1 MKNTITTTKE
11 MKRILYLAD
20 MDGTLTRKS
29 LVLGHAGFLI
39 ERGIIEDTGIYG
51 AWCEDMKNEK
61 LIVALAQDYQRQ
73 LNGKRIEDLMVHE
86 FIEDFL
92 GDENNWYNTLEML
105 VTARNFGDD
114 VCLITG
120 SGDFLVKELAE
131 QLDFNWFATKY
142 HTENG
147 ILTGEITGMFADF
160 QKDEAIR
167 NNFDL
172 SEYSV
177 VIGLGD
183 TASDYGIFKH
193 CDVNYLVD
201 PNKETLEKLILKGCK
216 IDKIIRE

>member
-1 MKNTITTTKE
+1 MKN
-11 MKRILYLAD
+11 LYLTD
-20 MDGTLTRKS
+20 LDGTLTRKS

-105 VTARNFGDD
+105 VVARNFGDN

-160 QKDEAIR
+160 QKDEVIR

-201 PNKETLEKLILKGCK
+201 PTKETLEKLILKGCK

>member
-1 MKNTITTTKE
+1 MKN
-11 MKRILYLAD
+11 LYLTD
-20 MDGTLTRKS
+20 LDGTLTRKS

-201 PNKETLEKLILKGCK
+201 PTKETLEKLILKGCK

>member
-1 MKNTITTTKE
+1 MKN
-11 MKRILYLAD
+11 LYLTD
-20 MDGTLTRKS
+20 LDGTLTRKS

-39 ERGIIEDTGIYG
+39 KKGIIEDTGIYG

-73 LNGKRIEDLMVHE
+73 LNGKRIGDLMVHE

-160 QKDEAIR
+160 QKDEVIR

-201 PNKETLEKLILKGCK
+201 PTKETLEKLILKGCK

>member
-11 MKRILYLAD
+11 MKRCLYLSD

-39 ERGIIEDTGIYG
+39 EREIIEDTGIYG

>member
-1 MKNTITTTKE
+1 MKN
-11 MKRILYLAD
+11 LYLTD
-20 MDGTLTRKS
+20 LDGTLTRKS

-73 LNGKRIEDLMVHE
+73 LKDKRIEDLMVHE
-86 FIEDFL
+86 FIEEFL
-92 GDENNWYNTLEML
+92 GDEHNWYNTLEML
-105 VTARNFGDD
+105 TTARNFGDD
-114 VCLITG
+114 ICLITG
-120 SGDFLVKELAE
+120 SSDFLVKELAE

-142 HTENG
+142 HTAENG
-147 ILTGEITGMFADF
+147 TLTGEITGMFADF
-160 QKDEAIR
+160 QKDEVIK

-183 TASDYGIFKH
+183 TSSDYGIFKH

-201 PNKETLEKLILKGCK
+201 PTKETLEKLILKGCK

>member
-1 MKNTITTTKE
+1 MKN
-11 MKRILYLAD
+11 LYLTD
-20 MDGTLTRKS
+20 LDGTLTKKS

-92 GDENNWYNTLEML
+92 GDESNWYNTLEML
-105 VTARNFGDD
+105 VVARNFGDD

-201 PNKETLEKLILKGCK
+201 PTKETLEKLIVKGCK
-216 IDKIIRE
+216 IDRIIRE

>member
-1 MKNTITTTKE
+1 MKN
-11 MKRILYLAD
+11 LYLTD
-20 MDGTLTRKS
+20 LDGTLTRKS

-105 VTARNFGDD
+105 VVARNFGDD

-160 QKDEAIR
+160 QKDEVIR

>member
-1 MKNTITTTKE
+1 MKN
-11 MKRILYLAD
+11 LYLTD
-20 MDGTLTRKS
+20 LDGTLTRKS

-114 VCLITG
+114 VYLITG

-160 QKDEAIR
+160 QKDEVIR

-201 PNKETLEKLILKGCK
+201 PTKETLEKLILKGCK

>member
-1 MKNTITTTKE
+1 MKS
-11 MKRILYLAD
+11 LYLTD
-20 MDGTLTRKS
+20 LDGTLTRKS

-39 ERGIIEDTGIYG
+39 KKGIIEDTGIYG

-105 VTARNFGDD
+105 VVARNFGDD

-201 PNKETLEKLILKGCK
+201 PTKETLEKLILKGCK

>member
-1 MKNTITTTKE
+1 MKN
-11 MKRILYLAD
+11 LYLTD
-20 MDGTLTRKS
+20 LDGTLTRKS

-39 ERGIIEDTGIYG
+39 KKGIIEDTGIYG

-73 LNGKRIEDLMVHE
+73 LKDKRIEDLMVDE
-86 FIEDFL
+86 FIEEFL
-92 GDENNWYNTLEML
+92 GNENNWYNTLEML
-105 VTARNFGDD
+105 IAARNFGED

-120 SGDFLVKELAE
+120 SSDFLVKELAE
-131 QLDFNWFATKY
+131 RLNFKWFATKY

-160 QKDEAIR
+160 QKDEVIR

-172 SEYSV
+172 SEYST

-193 CDVNYLVD
+193 CDISYLVD
-201 PNKETLEKLILKGCK
+201 PTKETLEKLIVKGCK
-216 IDKIIRE
+216 IDRIIRE

>member
-1 MKNTITTTKE
+1 MKS
-11 MKRILYLAD
+11 LYLTD
-20 MDGTLTRKS
+20 LDGTLTRKS

-39 ERGIIEDTGIYG
+39 KKGIIEDTGIYG

-105 VTARNFGDD
+105 VVARNFGDD

>member
-1 MKNTITTTKE
+1 MKS
-11 MKRILYLAD
+11 LYLTD
-20 MDGTLTRKS
+20 LDGTLTRKS

-73 LNGKRIEDLMVHE
+73 LKDKRIEDLMVHE

-105 VTARNFGDD
+105 ITARNFGEE

-120 SGDFLVKELAE
+120 SSDFLVKELAE
-131 QLDFNWFATKY
+131 RLNFKWFATKY

-147 ILTGEITGMFADF
+147 ILTGEITGMFADY
-160 QKDEAIR
+160 QKDEVIR

-172 SEYSV
+172 SEYSF

-193 CDVNYLVD
+193 CDINYLVD
-201 PNKETLEKLILKGCK
+201 PTKETLEKLILKGCK

>member
-1 MKNTITTTKE
+1 MKS
-11 MKRILYLAD
+11 LYLTD
-20 MDGTLTRKS
+20 LDGTLTRKS

-39 ERGIIEDTGIYG
+39 KKGIIEDTGIYG
-51 AWCEDMKNEK
+51 AWSEDMKNEK

-105 VTARNFGDD
+105 VVARNFGDD

-160 QKDEAIR
+160 QKDEVIR

-201 PNKETLEKLILKGCK
+201 PTKETLEKLIVKGCK

>member
-1 MKNTITTTKE
+1 MKN
-11 MKRILYLAD
+11 LYLTD
-20 MDGTLTRKS
+20 LDGTLTRKS

-92 GDENNWYNTLEML
+92 GDESNWYNTLEML
-105 VTARNFGDD
+105 VVARNFGDD

-201 PNKETLEKLILKGCK
+201 PTKETLEKLILKGCK

>member
-1 MKNTITTTKE
+1 MKN
-11 MKRILYLAD
+11 LYLTD
-20 MDGTLTRKS
+20 LDGTLTRNR

-73 LNGKRIEDLMVHE
+73 LSGKRIEDLMVHE

>member
-1 MKNTITTTKE
+1 MKN
-11 MKRILYLAD
+11 LYLTD
-20 MDGTLTRKS
+20 LDGTLTRKS

-160 QKDEAIR
+160 QKDEVIR

>member
-1 MKNTITTTKE
+1 MKN
-11 MKRILYLAD
+11 LYLTD
-20 MDGTLTRKS
+20 LDGTLTRKS

-105 VTARNFGDD
+105 VVARNFGDD

-160 QKDEAIR
+160 QKDEVIR

-201 PNKETLEKLILKGCK
+201 PTKETLEKLILKGCK

>member
-1 MKNTITTTKE
+1 MKS
-11 MKRILYLAD
+11 LYLTD
-20 MDGTLTRKS
+20 LDGTLTRKS

-105 VTARNFGDD
+105 VVARNFGDD

-160 QKDEAIR
+160 QKDEVIR

-201 PNKETLEKLILKGCK
+201 PTKETLEKLILKGCK

>member
-1 MKNTITTTKE
+1 MKN
-11 MKRILYLAD
+11 LYLTD
-20 MDGTLTRKS
+20 LDGTLTRKS

-105 VTARNFGDD
+105 VVARNFGDD

-160 QKDEAIR
+160 QKDEVIR
-167 NNFDL
+167 NNFNL

-201 PNKETLEKLILKGCK
+201 PTKETLEKLILKGCK

>member
-1 MKNTITTTKE
+1 MKN
-11 MKRILYLAD
+11 LYLTD
-20 MDGTLTRKS
+20 LDGTLTRKS

-73 LNGKRIEDLMVHE
+73 LNGKRIGDLMVHE

-105 VTARNFGDD
+105 VTARNFGGD

-160 QKDEAIR
+160 QKDEVIR

-201 PNKETLEKLILKGCK
+201 PTKETLEKLILKGCK

>member
-1 MKNTITTTKE
+1 MKS
-11 MKRILYLAD
+11 LYLTD
-20 MDGTLTRKS
+20 LDGTLTRKS

-73 LNGKRIEDLMVHE
+73 LKDKRIEDLMVHE
-86 FIEDFL
+86 FIEEFL
-92 GDENNWYNTLEML
+92 GDEHNWYNTLEML
-105 VTARNFGDD
+105 TTARNFGDD
-114 VCLITG
+114 ICLITG
-120 SGDFLVKELAE
+120 SSDFLVKELAE

-142 HTENG
+142 HTAENG
-147 ILTGEITGMFADF
+147 TLTGEITGMFADF
-160 QKDEAIR
+160 QKDEVIK

-183 TASDYGIFKH
+183 TSSDYGIFKH

-201 PNKETLEKLILKGCK
+201 PTKETLEKLILKGCK

>member
-1 MKNTITTTKE
+1 MKN
-11 MKRILYLAD
+11 LYLTD
-20 MDGTLTRKS
+20 LDGTLTRKS

-39 ERGIIEDTGIYG
+39 EREIIEDTGIYG

-73 LNGKRIEDLMVHE
+73 LSGKRIEDLMVHE

-105 VTARNFGDD
+105 ITARNFGED

-160 QKDEAIR
+160 QKDEVIR
-167 NNFDL
+167 NNFNL

-201 PNKETLEKLILKGCK
+201 PTKETLEKLILKGCK

>member
-1 MKNTITTTKE
+1 
-11 MKRILYLAD
+11 MKRDLYLTD
-20 MDGTLTRKS
+20 LDGTLTRKS

-39 ERGIIEDTGIYG
+39 ERGIIEDTGIYS

-73 LNGKRIEDLMVHE
+73 LKDKRIEDLMVHE

-105 VTARNFGDD
+105 ITARNFGEE

-120 SGDFLVKELAE
+120 SSDFLVKELAE
-131 QLDFNWFATKY
+131 RLNFKWFATKY

-147 ILTGEITGMFADF
+147 ILTGEITGMFADY
-160 QKDEAIR
+160 QKDEIIR

-183 TASDYGIFKH
+183 TASDYGIFKP
-193 CDVNYLVD
+193 CDFNYLVD
-201 PNKETLEKLILKGCK
+201 PTKETLEKLILKGCK
-216 IDKIIRE
+216 IDRIVRE

>member
-1 MKNTITTTKE
+1 
-11 MKRILYLAD
+11 MKRDLYLTD
-20 MDGTLTRKS
+20 LDGTLTRKS

-39 ERGIIEDTGIYG
+39 ERGIIEDTGIYS

-73 LNGKRIEDLMVHE
+73 LKDKRIEDLMVHE

-105 VTARNFGDD
+105 ITARNFGEE

-120 SGDFLVKELAE
+120 SSDFLVKELAE
-131 QLDFNWFATKY
+131 RLNFKWFATKY

-147 ILTGEITGMFADF
+147 ILTGEITGMFADY
-160 QKDEAIR
+160 QKDEVIR

-177 VIGLGD
+177 IIGLGD

-193 CDVNYLVD
+193 CHFNYLVD
-201 PNKETLEKLILKGCK
+201 PTKETLEKLILKGCR
-216 IDKIIRE
+216 IDRIVKE

>member
-1 MKNTITTTKE
+1 MKN
-11 MKRILYLAD
+11 LYLTD
-20 MDGTLTRKS
+20 LDGTLTRKS

-73 LNGKRIEDLMVHE
+73 LSGKRIEDLMVHE

>member
-1 MKNTITTTKE
+1 MKN
-11 MKRILYLAD
+11 LYLTD
-20 MDGTLTRKS
+20 LDGTLTRKS

-39 ERGIIEDTGIYG
+39 KKGIIEDTGIYG

-73 LNGKRIEDLMVHE
+73 LKDKRIEDLMVHE

-105 VTARNFGDD
+105 TTARNFGDD
-114 VCLITG
+114 VCVITG
-120 SGDFLVKELAE
+120 SSDFLVKELAE
-131 QLDFNWFATKY
+131 RLNFKWFATKY
-142 HTENG
+142 HAENG

-160 QKDEAIR
+160 QKDEVIR

-172 SEYSV
+172 SEYST

-193 CDVNYLVD
+193 CDISYLVD
-201 PNKETLEKLILKGCK
+201 PTQETLEKLILKGCK
-216 IDKIIRE
+216 IDRIIRE

>member
-1 MKNTITTTKE
+1 
-11 MKRILYLAD
+11 MKRDLYLTD
-20 MDGTLTRKS
+20 LDGTLTRKS

-39 ERGIIEDTGIYG
+39 KKGIIEDTGIYG

-73 LNGKRIEDLMVHE
+73 LKDKRIEDLMVHE
-86 FIEDFL
+86 FIEEFL

-105 VTARNFGDD
+105 IAARNFGDD

-120 SGDFLVKELAE
+120 SSDFLVKELAE
-131 QLDFNWFATKY
+131 RLNFKWFATKY
-142 HTENG
+142 HAENG

-160 QKDEAIR
+160 QKDEVIR

-172 SEYSV
+172 SEYST

-193 CDVNYLVD
+193 CDISYLVEPTKD
-201 PNKETLEKLILKGCK
+201 TLDKLIVKGCK
-216 IDKIIRE
+216 IDRIIRE

>member
-1 MKNTITTTKE
+1 
-11 MKRILYLAD
+11 MKRDLYLTD
-20 MDGTLTRKS
+20 LDGTLTRKS

-160 QKDEAIR
+160 QKDEVIR

-201 PNKETLEKLILKGCK
+201 PTKETLEKLILKGCK

>member
-1 MKNTITTTKE
+1 
-11 MKRILYLAD
+11 MKRDLYLTD
-20 MDGTLTRKS
+20 LDGTLTRKS

-39 ERGIIEDTGIYG
+39 ERGIIEDTGIYS

-73 LNGKRIEDLMVHE
+73 LKDKRIEDLMVHE

-105 VTARNFGDD
+105 ITARNFGEE

-120 SGDFLVKELAE
+120 SSDFLVKELAE
-131 QLDFNWFATKY
+131 RLNFKWFATKY

-147 ILTGEITGMFADF
+147 ILTGEITGMFADY
-160 QKDEAIR
+160 QKDEVIR

-193 CDVNYLVD
+193 CHFNYLVD
-201 PNKETLEKLILKGCK
+201 PTKETLEKLILKGCR
-216 IDKIIRE
+216 IDRIVKE

>member
-1 MKNTITTTKE
+1 MKS
-11 MKRILYLAD
+11 LYLTD
-20 MDGTLTRKS
+20 LDGTLTRKS

-39 ERGIIEDTGIYG
+39 KKGIIEDTGIYG

-142 HTENG
+142 HTENE

-201 PNKETLEKLILKGCK
+201 PTKETLEKLILKGCK

>member
-1 MKNTITTTKE
+1 
-11 MKRILYLAD
+11 MKRDLYLTD
-20 MDGTLTRKS
+20 LDGTLTRKS

-39 ERGIIEDTGIYG
+39 KKGIIEDTGIYG

-73 LNGKRIEDLMVHE
+73 LKDKRIEDLMVDE
-86 FIEDFL
+86 FIEEFL
-92 GDENNWYNTLEML
+92 GNENNWYNTLEML
-105 VTARNFGDD
+105 IAARNFGDD

-120 SGDFLVKELAE
+120 SSDFLVKELAE
-131 QLDFNWFATKY
+131 RLNFKWFATKY

-160 QKDEAIR
+160 QKDEVIR

-172 SEYSV
+172 SEYST

-193 CDVNYLVD
+193 CDISYLVD
-201 PNKETLEKLILKGCK
+201 PTKETLEKLIVKGCK
-216 IDKIIRE
+216 IDRIIRE

>member
-1 MKNTITTTKE
+1 MKN
-11 MKRILYLAD
+11 LYLTD
-20 MDGTLTRKS
+20 LDGTLTRKS

-73 LNGKRIEDLMVHE
+73 LNGKRVEDLMVHE

-105 VTARNFGDD
+105 VVARNFGDD

-201 PNKETLEKLILKGCK
+201 PTKETLEKLILKGCK

>member
-1 MKNTITTTKE
+1 MKS
-11 MKRILYLAD
+11 LYLTD
-20 MDGTLTRKS
+20 LDGTLTRKS

-39 ERGIIEDTGIYG
+39 KKGIIEDTGIYG

>member
-1 MKNTITTTKE
+1 MKN
-11 MKRILYLAD
+11 LYLTD
-20 MDGTLTRKS
+20 LDGTLTRKS

-39 ERGIIEDTGIYG
+39 KKGIIEDTGIYG

-73 LNGKRIEDLMVHE
+73 LKDKRIEDLMVDE
-86 FIEDFL
+86 FIEEFL
-92 GDENNWYNTLEML
+92 GNENNWYNTLEML
-105 VTARNFGDD
+105 IAARNFGDD

-120 SGDFLVKELAE
+120 SSDFLVKELAE
-131 QLDFNWFATKY
+131 RLNFKWFATKY

-160 QKDEAIR
+160 QKDEVIR

-172 SEYSV
+172 SEYST

-193 CDVNYLVD
+193 CDISYLVD
-201 PNKETLEKLILKGCK
+201 PTKETLEKLIVKGCK
-216 IDKIIRE
+216 IDRIIRE